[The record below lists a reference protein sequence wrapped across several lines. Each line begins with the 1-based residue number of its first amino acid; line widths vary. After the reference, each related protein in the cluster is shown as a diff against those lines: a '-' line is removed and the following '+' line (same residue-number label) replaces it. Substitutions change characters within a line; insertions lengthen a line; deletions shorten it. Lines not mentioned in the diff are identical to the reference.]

1 MIVVLIRHT
10 SVDVPP
16 GTCYGWSDVPVKDT
30 FVDEAEET
38 RLNLQKYPAFDH
50 VYCSPLTRARLLAA
64 YCLPGVRPTL
74 DPRLKEMNMGDW
86 EMQRY
91 EEIDDPHLQE
101 WYDDYMHQPTTNGES
116 FPEMYARVA
125 SFLDE
130 LRQHDY
136 ERVAIFAHGG
146 VLICAGIYAG
156 LYAADEH
163 AFEHITPYGGAIEI
177 EL

>member
-1 MIVVLIRHT
+1 
-10 SVDVPP
+10 
-16 GTCYGWSDVPVKDT
+16 
-30 FVDEAEET
+30 
-38 RLNLQKYPAFDH
+38 
-50 VYCSPLTRARLLAA
+50 
-64 YCLPGVRPTL
+64 
-74 DPRLKEMNMGDW
+74 
-86 EMQRY
+86 
-91 EEIDDPHLQE
+91 
-101 WYDDYMHQPTTNGES
+101 MHQPTTNGES

-125 SFLDE
+125 SFFDE

-163 AFEHITPYGGAIEI
+163 AFEHITPYGGVIEI